1 MGTLKETSITFI
13 GGGIMAEAFIRGLIA
28 KGLATPQQIMVGDPL
43 QERRAHLSERLGVET
58 CHSNV
63 EAIAGAGI
71 VVLAI
76 KPQVLGQVLE
86 EIADAIDRDVL
97 LLTIVAGAGI
107 DTLRSSLG
115 TRAVVRIMPNAPG
128 QIGEGISVWTA
139 TSEVSPP
146 QLEQVQEIVCALGE
160 GVYVDDE
167 KYLDMATAL
176 SGSGPAFVFVFIE
189 ALIDAGVHMGFSRAV
204 AEKLV
209 LQTVRGSAI
218 FAQETGLH
226 PAILRNMVTSPG
238 GTTAAGLFELDKGG
252 FRAVVSRAIWAAYEK
267 ARQLGGMKNG

>member
-1 MGTLKETSITFI
+1 MGTLQKTPVTFI
-13 GGGIMAEAFIRGLIA
+13 GGGTMAEAFIRGLLG
-28 KGLATPQQIMVGDPL
+28 KGLATPQQITVSDPL
-43 QERRAHLSERLGVET
+43 QERRAHLAAQLSVET

-63 EAIAGAGI
+63 EAIAGAEI

-76 KPQVLGQVLE
+76 KPQVLGRVLE
-86 EIADAIDRDVL
+86 EIADAIDPDLL

-107 DTLRSSLG
+107 DTMRSSLG
-115 TRAVVRIMPNAPG
+115 TKAVVRIMPNTPG

-139 TSEVSPP
+139 TAEVSPA
-146 QLEQVQEIVCALGE
+146 QLEQAREIVCALGE
-160 GVYVDDE
+160 EVYVDDE
-167 KYLDMATAL
+167 KCLDMATAL
-176 SGSGPAFVFVFIE
+176 SGSGPAYVFFFIE

-204 AEKLV
+204 AERLV

-238 GTTAAGLFELDKGG
+238 GTTAAGLHELDEGG
-252 FRAVVSRAIWAAYEK
+252 FRAVVSRAVWAAYEK
-267 ARQLGGMKNG
+267 ARQLGGANNG